1 MEFTKVFESSDAR
14 FGTAGP
20 LLIVVYRG
28 TTSVAVL
35 NELDKVQ
42 ESMLQKHPR
51 ISTLTLISQ
60 ASTALKVDEGVRA
73 RSVELGKKYEAKVVG
88 SAIVVTAKG
97 LGAVMVR
104 TFLSG
109 FFLLSRAESP
119 MKTFASVQEGLSW
132 LQSLPGQDVAIKTAV
147 SAADVER
154 FLA

>member
-1 MEFTKVFESSDAR
+1 MEFTRVFESGDAR

-28 TTSVAVL
+28 TANVAVL
-35 NELDKVQ
+35 NELDRVQ
-42 ESMLQKHPR
+42 ESMLQQHPR

-60 ASTALKVDEGVRA
+60 ASTALKVEEGVRA
-73 RSVELGKKYEAKVVG
+73 RGVELGKKYETKVVG

-109 FFLLSRAESP
+109 FFLLSRAETP

-132 LQSLPGQDVAIKTAV
+132 LQALPGQDVAIKTAIK
-147 SAADVER
+147 AADVER